1 MKYHFEFVVPN
12 GESSIELQ
20 MPTAPMYVEG
30 STYNGRCKMWLKY
43 ASLPE
48 PDARAI
54 IQALGNQS
62 LSLEF
67 NTTAFNR
74 FNLSVSGGV
83 AAFNYLNNTQSNVNF
98 VIPVNNETLVYDNYD
113 MGYLFSGALVST
125 NYLGNALG
133 AYPYYQTVTTDG
145 AGAVTMRDT
154 IGLIARTDVSG
165 MGTGGAVDIGANQ
178 EVQFISLVPVS
189 TLPAND
195 GLGQLSNGIANDGL
209 DASNR
214 YANLHWLD
222 GRNLLFGDLT
232 KRVSMAMSDVRPS
245 DGLQRGVALCYHND
259 NLTDGN
265 CLIIGSPWGSKIT
278 ANVRVNSLEANLNN
292 NRAAVPMVGIGRFE
306 VVIEPMVNDDPVDV
320 RV

>member
-1 MKYHFEFVVPN
+1 MKYHFEFVIPN
-12 GESSIELQ
+12 GESSVDLQ
-20 MPTAPMYVEG
+20 MPTAPMYIEG
-30 STYNGRCKMWLKY
+30 STYSGRCRMWLKY

-54 IQALGNQS
+54 IQSLGNQT

-67 NTTAFNR
+67 NTQAINR
-74 FNLSVSGGV
+74 FNLSVSGNV
-83 AAFNYLNNTQSNVNF
+83 AAFNYLNNTQSNANF
-98 VIPVNNETLVYDNYD
+98 AIPVNNETLVYDNYD
-113 MGYLFSGALVST
+113 MGYLFSGAIVDT

-145 AGAVTMRDT
+145 AGAVTLRDT
-154 IGLIARTDVSG
+154 IGLIARTAPAGAV
-165 MGTGGAVDIGANQ
+165 GGAVDIGANQ
-178 EVQFISLVPVS
+178 EVQFISLVPVN

-214 YANLHWLD
+214 YPNLHWLD

-232 KRVSMAMSDVRPS
+232 RRVSMSMSDIRPS

-259 NLTDGN
+259 TLTDGN
-265 CLIIGSPWGSKIT
+265 CLIIGSPWGSRIT
-278 ANVRVNSLEANLNN
+278 ANVRVNSLEANMNN
-292 NRAAVPMVGIGRFE
+292 NRASVPMVGVGRFE
-306 VVIEPMVNDDPVDV
+306 IVIEPMINDNPVEV
-320 RV
+320 GI

>member
-1 MKYHFEFVVPN
+1 MKYHFEFVIPN
-12 GESSIELQ
+12 GESSVDLQ
-20 MPTAPMYVEG
+20 IPTAPMYIEG
-30 STYNGRCKMWLKY
+30 STYSGRCRMWLKY

-54 IQALGNQS
+54 VQALGNQS

-67 NTTAFNR
+67 NTTSFNR

-83 AAFNYLNNTQSNVNF
+83 AGYTYLDNTKSNVNF

-154 IGLIARTDVSG
+154 ISLIARTDVSG
-165 MGTGGAVDIGANQ
+165 MGTGGTVDIGANQ
-178 EVQFISLVPVS
+178 QVQFISLVPVS
-189 TLPAND
+189 SLPAND
-195 GLGQLSNGIANDGL
+195 GLGQLSNGIHNNGIDVT
-209 DASNR
+209 NR
-214 YANLHWLD
+214 YPNLHWLD
-222 GRNLLFGDLT
+222 GRNLIFGDLT
-232 KRVSMAMSDVRPS
+232 KRVSMSLNGYRPS

-259 NLTDGN
+259 TLTDGN
-265 CLIIGSPWGSKIT
+265 CMIIGSPWGSRIT
-278 ANVRVNSLEANLNN
+278 ANVRVNSLLANMAG
-292 NRAAVPMVGIGRFE
+292 NRDPVPMIGAGRFE

-320 RV
+320 SV